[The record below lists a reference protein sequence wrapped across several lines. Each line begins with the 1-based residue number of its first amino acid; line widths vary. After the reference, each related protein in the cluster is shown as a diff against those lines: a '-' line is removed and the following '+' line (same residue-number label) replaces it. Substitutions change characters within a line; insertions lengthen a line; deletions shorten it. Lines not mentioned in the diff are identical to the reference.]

1 MKFRKLLWLFILPF
15 LVACGLTA
23 GSGEASESSTASDK
37 TTSSSETNDI
47 GSTSDEVVNLK
58 IGVVSAITEDI
69 WQDVADRL
77 EENGTNINLEVV
89 LFSDFATANT
99 ALVEGDI
106 DLNNFQ
112 YIPFMY
118 TFNQEQTQG
127 QEIRPIAFT
136 LVSRLGL
143 FSSDDAIDSLEDIPD
158 NAALGMND
166 DAVSIGYI
174 MNFLDANGVI
184 TLADDA
190 STIPTE
196 DEIVENPKNIQFN
209 YMPAAQLPRALPDLD
224 LAVSAVA
231 YFVDAGMTVDDAIIL
246 EDPEQTPPEYFL
258 SIAVRE
264 DELDDPNLQ
273 TVVDT
278 YMTPETDEYA
288 ASINPIYTP
297 VWQLGIDAN
306 QIYEDYAAEL
316 ENQ

>member
-1 MKFRKLLWLFILPF
+1 
-15 LVACGLTA
+15 
-23 GSGEASESSTASDK
+23 
-37 TTSSSETNDI
+37 
-47 GSTSDEVVNLK
+47 
-58 IGVVSAITEDI
+58 
-69 WQDVADRL
+69 
-77 EENGTNINLEVV
+77 
-89 LFSDFATANT
+89 
-99 ALVEGDI
+99 
-106 DLNNFQ
+106 
-112 YIPFMY
+112 
-118 TFNQEQTQG
+118 
-127 QEIRPIAFT
+127 
-136 LVSRLGL
+136 
-143 FSSDDAIDSLEDIPD
+143 
-158 NAALGMND
+158 
-166 DAVSIGYI
+166 

-224 LAVSAVA
+224 LAVSAVS

-264 DELDDPNLQ
+264 DEQDDPNLQ

-306 QIYEDYAAEL
+306 QTYEDYTAEL

>member
-58 IGVVSAITEDI
+58 VGVVSAITEDI

-143 FSSDDAIDSLEDIPD
+143 FSSDNAIDSLEDIPD

-190 STIPTE
+190 SRSEERRVGKECRSRWSP
-196 DEIVENPKNIQFN
+196 
-209 YMPAAQLPRALPDLD
+209 YH
-224 LAVSAVA
+224 
-231 YFVDAGMTVDDAIIL
+231 
-246 EDPEQTPPEYFL
+246 
-258 SIAVRE
+258 
-264 DELDDPNLQ
+264 
-273 TVVDT
+273 
-278 YMTPETDEYA
+278 
-288 ASINPIYTP
+288 
-297 VWQLGIDAN
+297 
-306 QIYEDYAAEL
+306 
-316 ENQ
+316 